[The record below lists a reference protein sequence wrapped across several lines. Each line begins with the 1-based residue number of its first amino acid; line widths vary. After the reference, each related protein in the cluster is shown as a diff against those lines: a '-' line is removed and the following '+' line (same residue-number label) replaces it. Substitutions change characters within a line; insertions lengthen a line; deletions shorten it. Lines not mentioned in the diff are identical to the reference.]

1 MSVSGNILAAAF
13 ALSLAACGSLTGAED
28 ATSGSYLSL
37 HAEPGLLLNGAN
49 IMAGA
54 GDSVI
59 IRATVIGDPAAYETP
74 TVSAADPTM
83 IERRA
88 DGSARVLHPATL
100 VLTATAAARS
110 LRTRPAMLQATGT
123 LTLACTMEARAGI
136 TLTLVD
142 STTGVPLSGPGDMRL
157 MVTDGMYRDSLRTVV
172 ALVGF
177 WGAAYERVGT
187 YTATVD
193 AEGYLPWRRD
203 GIVVTRGLC
212 HVRPVGVIVR
222 LVRR

>member
-1 MSVSGNILAAAF
+1 MSFSGNILAVAV
-13 ALSLAACGSLTGAED
+13 ALTCAACGTLTGAD
-28 ATSGSYLSL
+28 DSSSDSYLSL
-37 HAEPGLLLNGAN
+37 HAEPGLLLNGKHIN
-49 IMAGA
+49 AGA
-54 GDSVI
+54 GDSII
-59 IRATVIGDPAAYETP
+59 IRATVIGDPAAYEMP

-83 IERRA
+83 IEVRP
-88 DGSARVLHPATL
+88 DGSARVLHPSTL

-172 ALVGF
+172 ALIGF
-177 WGAAYERVGT
+177 WGGAYERVGT

-193 AEGYLPWRRD
+193 ADGYQPWRKD

-212 HVRPVGVIVR
+212 HVRPVSVTAR